1 MSGQLKLD
9 TAALRDAGSGLRMVA
24 QEFDGANAATT
35 DLGPALGHERLAAKV
50 RDFAYSWDDKRE
62 KMVGSIASLA
72 EACTGVGEGF
82 EGLDAD
88 FAGALR
94 GEQ

>member
-9 TAALRDAGSGLRMVA
+9 TAALREAGSGLRLVA
-24 QEFDGANAATT
+24 QEFDSANAATD
-35 DLGPALGHERLAAKV
+35 DLGPALGHERLAGRV
-50 RDFAYSWDDKRE
+50 RDFAHGWDDRRAE
-62 KMVGSIASLA
+62 MIGAIASLA

-82 EGLDAD
+82 EDLDAE